1 MVDNRSAGFFG
12 IGGSFNFKS
21 GDISGTAA
29 KTQDDKM
36 GQGGEYFAQQKKSE
50 EEENSDSQKYTDRSA
65 VLRATLNSLAMMNV
79 ANVINSRKKAL
90 EEQRERDKQRAN
102 NEEEKQEQAE
112 QKLEEEFYNIAR
124 EIFKIPQKAT
134 FNVNIIAHLYL
145 IANEKQEHQGC
156 FCFAVPVYVSSI

>member
-36 GQGGEYFAQQKKSE
+36 GQGGEYFAQQKQVE

-90 EEQRERDKQRAN
+90 EEQKERDRQKN
-102 NEEEKQEQAE
+102 NSGNSKQEHAE
-112 QKLEEEFYNIAR
+112 QELEEEFYNIAR
-124 EIFKIPQKAT
+124 EMKDNK
-134 FNVNIIAHLYL
+134 
-145 IANEKQEHQGC
+145 
-156 FCFAVPVYVSSI
+156 

>member
-36 GQGGEYFAQQKKSE
+36 GQGGEYFAQQKQVE

-90 EEQRERDKQRAN
+90 EEQKERDRQKN
-102 NEEEKQEQAE
+102 NSGNSKQEHAE
-112 QKLEEEFYNIAR
+112 QELEEEFYNIAR
-124 EIFKIPQKAT
+124 EMKGNK
-134 FNVNIIAHLYL
+134 
-145 IANEKQEHQGC
+145 
-156 FCFAVPVYVSSI
+156 

>member
-36 GQGGEYFAQQKKSE
+36 GQGGEYFAQQKRE
-50 EEENSDSQKYTDRSA
+50 DDEENQDSQKYTDRSA
-65 VLRATLNSLAMMNV
+65 QLRATLNSLAMMNV

-90 EEQRERDKQRAN
+90 EEQKEREKISHKLSR
-102 NEEEKQEQAE
+102 EENAE
-112 QKLEEEFYNIAR
+112 LELEEEFYNIAK
-124 EIFKIPQKAT
+124 EIKKD
-134 FNVNIIAHLYL
+134 NN
-145 IANEKQEHQGC
+145 K
-156 FCFAVPVYVSSI
+156 

>member
-36 GQGGEYFAQQKKSE
+36 GQGGEYFAQQQRE
-50 EEENSDSQKYTDRSA
+50 EDQEIDDSQKYTDRSA

-79 ANVINSRKKAL
+79 ANVINARKKAL
-90 EEQRERDKQRAN
+90 EEQKEREKASLSD
-102 NEEEKQEQAE
+102 EERQEELEK
-112 QKLEEEFYNIAR
+112 EFYNIAR
-124 EIFKIPQKAT
+124 EMKEDK
-134 FNVNIIAHLYL
+134 
-145 IANEKQEHQGC
+145 E
-156 FCFAVPVYVSSI
+156 

>member
-36 GQGGEYFAQQKKSE
+36 GQGNEYFAQQKRE
-50 EEENSDSQKYTDRSA
+50 EDENESDSQKYTDRSA
-65 VLRATLNSLAMMNV
+65 ILRATLNSLAMMNV

-90 EEQRERDKQRAN
+90 EEQKKRQDAKENLQQ
-102 NEEEKQEQAE
+102 EELEK
-112 QKLEEEFYNIAR
+112 EFYNIAR
-124 EIFKIPQKAT
+124 EMKEDK
-134 FNVNIIAHLYL
+134 
-145 IANEKQEHQGC
+145 E
-156 FCFAVPVYVSSI
+156 

>member
-50 EEENSDSQKYTDRSA
+50 EEENFDSQKYTDRSA

-124 EIFKIPQKAT
+124 EMKEDK
-134 FNVNIIAHLYL
+134 
-145 IANEKQEHQGC
+145 
-156 FCFAVPVYVSSI
+156 

>member
-36 GQGGEYFAQQKKSE
+36 GQGGEYFAQQKRE
-50 EEENSDSQKYTDRSA
+50 DDDENQDSQKYTDRSA
-65 VLRATLNSLAMMNV
+65 QLRATLNSLAMMNV

-90 EEQRERDKQRAN
+90 EEQKERDRNSAASSKDNKRN
-102 NEEEKQEQAE
+102 NVEKE
-112 QKLEEEFYNIAR
+112 LEEEFYNIAR
-124 EIFKIPQKAT
+124 ELKDDNGK
-134 FNVNIIAHLYL
+134 
-145 IANEKQEHQGC
+145 
-156 FCFAVPVYVSSI
+156 S